1 MGKYAYVTF
10 IIRNDGYLPGALVL
24 GHRLKQ
30 MTSKGDL
37 VCLVSKD
44 ISAKARKSLKEI
56 YDYVIEIEEIYI
68 KNNVKKGRQDRP
80 FLFTR
85 IQALRLGLD
94 GDLGLHYKKIVLLDA
109 DIMPLSNYDH
119 LFNLSCPA
127 GILNEKKAY
136 FIEKSRVKDEM
147 LWHQV
152 YKDICPHGHRIPKK
166 ITDRVWTDPENLGV
180 NACLWVLEPSM
191 VDYNRILLEL
201 GQERNLKVI
210 AGYRWP
216 EMQFMTYLWSGNW
229 YNIDLGFAALNG
241 QPNLKSIYG
250 THFAGIKPWQEIK
263 SVEKHYSKFED
274 YQVWF
279 KTFHEMCTIYYPKLK
294 EIPKFR
300 RLIENIEHKYQL
312 RI

>member
-1 MGKYAYVTF
+1 
-10 IIRNDGYLPGALVL
+10 
-24 GHRLKQ
+24 
-30 MTSKGDL
+30 
-37 VCLVSKD
+37 
-44 ISAKARKSLKEI
+44 
-56 YDYVIEIEEIYI
+56 
-68 KNNVKKGRQDRP
+68 
-80 FLFTR
+80 
-85 IQALRLGLD
+85 
-94 GDLGLHYKKIVLLDA
+94 
-109 DIMPLSNYDH
+109 MPLSNYDH

-191 VDYNRILLEL
+191 VDYKRILLEL

-274 YQVWF
+274 YQAWF

-294 EIPKFR
+294 KIPKFR